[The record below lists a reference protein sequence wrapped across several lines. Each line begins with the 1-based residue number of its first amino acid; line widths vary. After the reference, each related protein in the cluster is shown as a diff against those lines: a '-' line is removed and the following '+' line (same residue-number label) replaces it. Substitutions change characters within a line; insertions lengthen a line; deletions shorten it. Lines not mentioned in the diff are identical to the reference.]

1 MGFRL
6 RIEEVWRDVLYGS
19 FLGVGLRIRISI
31 KPLGNDGEIDLSKEG
46 G

>member
-1 MGFRL
+1 MGLRL
-6 RIEEVWRDVLYGS
+6 RMEDVWRGVLYGT
-19 FLGVGLRIRISI
+19 FLGAGLKISV